1 MEAERSEAVE
11 DPGRTHREADRRRE
25 SARLACLAE
34 GPRETSAS
42 RRPEAPEA
50 ATGSGAPE
58 RRTMSNR
65 NGTSRPAQAKAK
77 RGGMRWKERRQ
88 GSTGPARSTRSAW
101 STRREQAGGGALRP
115 RRGGDH

>member
-11 DPGRTHREADRRRE
+11 DPGGTKREADRRRE
-25 SARLACLAE
+25 SALVACLAE

-42 RRPEAPEA
+42 RRSEAPEA
-50 ATGSGAPE
+50 ATGSGAPK

-77 RGGMRWKERRQ
+77 RGEMRWTNRRR
-88 GSTGPARSTRSAW
+88 GSTGQARSTRSAW
-101 STRREQAGGGALRP
+101 STQRGGNWRGGGSGTMW
-115 RRGGDH
+115 GGG